1 VQHYKTMFLKI
12 HKSYRTVVAIC
23 DTDLIEKRFE
33 EGNRQLDLRENFY
46 KDKQI
51 THKEAVKLIL
61 FQFREDATF
70 NIVGKKAIAA
80 AIEARIIT
88 ERNVAYIAGIP
99 FTLIF

>member
-1 VQHYKTMFLKI
+1 MFLKI

-23 DTDLIEKRFE
+23 DADLVGKRFE

-51 THKEAVKLIL
+51 THEEAVKLIL

-70 NIVGKKAIAA
+70 NIVGKKAITA
-80 AIEARIIT
+80 AIAARIIT
-88 ERNVAYIAGIP
+88 NKNFAYVAGIP